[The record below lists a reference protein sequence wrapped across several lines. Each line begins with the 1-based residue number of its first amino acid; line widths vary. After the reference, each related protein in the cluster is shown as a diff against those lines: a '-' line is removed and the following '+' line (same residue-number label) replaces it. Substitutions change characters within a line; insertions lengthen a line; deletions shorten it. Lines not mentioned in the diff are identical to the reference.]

1 MTTSVSPHRSEEVPM
16 TQLDQAPQPT
26 TTDEAPADL
35 ERKSRAWLWI
45 VIGSVLV
52 IAVAFV
58 ATSMLGKSVV
68 YYKTPT
74 EVKTLQGQHV
84 RLAGTLVKDS
94 VETGAGTTTFVLTDG
109 TTQVPVVYQGSATTA
124 LSTASQPGTQMVAE
138 GALGT
143 DGRFHSDVLL
153 AKCPSKF
160 QSGGASNGQ

>member
-1 MTTSVSPHRSEEVPM
+1 M
-16 TQLDQAPQPT
+16 TQLDQAPQPAPA
-26 TTDEAPADL
+26 DEAPADL

-45 VIGSVLV
+45 IVGSVLV
-52 IAVAFV
+52 IAVGFA
-58 ATSMLGKSVV
+58 ATSMLGTSVV

-74 EVKTLQGQHV
+74 EVTIMQGQHV

-94 VETGAGTTTFVLTDG
+94 VQTSAGTTRFVLTDG

-143 DGRFHSDVLL
+143 DGLFHSDVLL

-160 QSGGASNGQ
+160 QSGGANNGR